1 LGYCK
6 VKLQKGNPTQTLP
19 KIIRWFHTYY
29 IPIDVSKK
37 ALSVFDGKKDL
48 EFTNKEGLKD
58 LKKYLKKKYKNLDDL
73 AIIFGASV
81 YLFPVL
87 N

>member
-1 LGYCK
+1 M
-6 VKLQKGNPTQTLP
+6 
-19 KIIRWFHTYY
+19 YY
-29 IPIDVSKK
+29 IAIDVSKK

-48 EFTNKEGLKD
+48 EFINKEGLKA

-73 AIIFGASV
+73 AIIFEATV
-81 YLFPVL
+81 YLFSVL